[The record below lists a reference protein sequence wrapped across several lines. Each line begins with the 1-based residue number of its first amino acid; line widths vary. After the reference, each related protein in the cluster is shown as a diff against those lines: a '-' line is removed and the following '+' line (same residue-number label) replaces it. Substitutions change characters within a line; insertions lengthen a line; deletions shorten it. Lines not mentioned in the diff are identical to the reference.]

1 MARAALPVAIAALCV
16 SLGVPAPAAEPG
28 ATLTQVLA
36 RVAAYLAQYEPQLS
50 TVLAE
55 EHYGQTSRDWAD
67 PGREPP
73 ARRRTLDSDFLFLR
87 LPGGSAWLGLRD
99 TFRVDGSAVRP
110 AEAGVLRDLRTGSAD
125 TLSQALRL
133 VAENSR
139 RNLGAVYRTINGPT
153 TVLDFLIGQNQPRF
167 QLSKSGEQRSHGRTL
182 WVIRFN
188 EVTRPTMIKT
198 REGADQR
205 ARGEVWIDPATG
217 AIERTLLD
225 LGDDGPAES
234 FVRSRIIVTYTSD
247 PALGMLVPTDMVEN
261 YYRPPS
267 ASFAQLHIS
276 AHATYSRFRRFEVSA
291 RILAP

>member
-1 MARAALPVAIAALCV
+1 MAKGAFPVALGALCL
-16 SLGVPAPAAEPG
+16 SLGAPALAAESGP
-28 ATLTQVLA
+28 TLSQVLD
-36 RVAAYLAQYEPQLS
+36 RVAGYLAGYEQQLS

-55 EHYGQTSRDWAD
+55 EHYEQTSRDWAD

-87 LPGGSAWLGLRD
+87 LPGGNAWLGLRD
-99 TFRVDGSAVRP
+99 TFRVDGSEVRP
-110 AEAGVLRDLRTGSAD
+110 PEAGVLRGLRTGGAD
-125 TLSQALRL
+125 TLSQALGV

-153 TVLDFLIGQNQPRF
+153 TVLDFLTRPNQPRF

-182 WVIRFN
+182 WVVRFN
-188 EVTRPTMIKT
+188 ETTRPTMIKT
-198 REGADQR
+198 REGVDQR
-205 ARGEVWIDPATG
+205 ARGDVWIDPATG

-234 FVRSRIIVTYTSD
+234 FVRSRIIVTYSID
-247 PALGMLVPTDMVEN
+247 PAFGLLVPADMVES

-267 ASFAQLHIS
+267 ASFAQLQIT

-291 RILAP
+291 KILAP